1 LTKKKNREI
10 PKSSVDTRKASL
22 YRSSK
27 AALLYRMILLILPF
41 LLYANTLHHQ
51 YALDDDIVI
60 RKNEFVQKGV
70 SGIYDILAQETFTG
84 FFGKKKDLVAGG
96 RYRPLSLV
104 TFALE
109 HEFFGERPA
118 LSHFINI
125 LLYAITALLIFAFLN
140 LLLIKSKHW
149 NSWAPALPFLAALL
163 WAIHPIHTEVVA
175 NIKGRDEIMAMLFSV
190 LATLSYL
197 RFYDS
202 GKTRWMTLS
211 LFSLFLAMLSKE
223 NAFTFVLLIPLAV
236 WFFRTA
242 SPKILLRDISLMLI
256 PAVMVLLLRY
266 NALHGM
272 ELSGESVNELMN
284 NPFVGAGFARKYAT
298 IIFTLGKYLQ
308 LLLLPITLT
317 HDYYPYHISLRTFSD
332 PYVIASALI
341 YLAMIFYALFS
352 FLRKRDIPGFAIAF
366 YLITLSVVS
375 NIFFPVGTFMAE
387 RLVFMPSLGIM
398 LLFAWGIVK
407 LGMLLSKANHAP
419 PRGAF
424 WNWMFEKNKAGL
436 LIFLAMLAGYSFKTV
451 DRNPVWKNNESL
463 FLSDIHI
470 SKNSAKMNNAAAG
483 MLYDMSQRENITPG
497 QKRKY
502 LSRAKGYAEKAVEIY
517 PGYRAAWQ
525 TLGNIYYFLDHD
537 IDKALRAY
545 ENAGT
550 PEAYRNML
558 AIGQRAM
565 KNGDYAGAE
574 KCFGMYIA
582 KKPNYSIGYLELA
595 DVYLKEGDAKT
606 AIRVLEDAL
615 TKFKN
620 NSEILNKL
628 GLAYGQGLE
637 DFDKAIRYF
646 ELALEAN
653 PKNAEA
659 MENMGVAYGFLGE
672 NEKSIRFFKQALKY
686 KKNDYRLYQNIANA
700 YFRLGEVKRA
710 KEYVIKAEQYARQK
724 NKEVE

>member
-1 LTKKKNREI
+1 MK
-10 PKSSVDTRKASL
+10 
-22 YRSSK
+22 K
-27 AALLYRMILLILPF
+27 AARIRPAGTAMAYRLILLILPF

-60 RKNEFVQKGV
+60 RKNEFVQQGV
-70 SGIYDILAQETFTG
+70 SGIYDLFAQETFTG

-109 HEFFGERPA
+109 HEFFGDRPA

-125 LLYAITALLIFAFLN
+125 LLYAVTALLIFALLN
-140 LLLIKSKHW
+140 LLFLKSEYR
-149 NSWAPALPFLAALL
+149 SLWAPALPFLAALL
-163 WAIHPIHTEVVA
+163 WVVHPIHTEVVA
-175 NIKGRDEIMAMLFSV
+175 NIKGRDEIMAMLFSI
-190 LATLSYL
+190 LAAYSYL
-197 RFYDS
+197 RFYDA
-202 GKTRWMTLS
+202 GKTKWMLLS

-223 NAFTFVLLIPLAV
+223 NAFTFVLVIPLAV
-236 WFFRTA
+236 WFFRSA
-242 SPKILLRDISLMLI
+242 SPKVFLRDMSLLLI
-256 PAVMVLLLRY
+256 PAALVLLLRY
-266 NALHGM
+266 QALHGL

-308 LLLLPITLT
+308 LLLLPLALT
-317 HDYYPYHISLRTFSD
+317 HDYYPYHIPLKTFSD
-332 PYVIASALI
+332 PYVIGSALV
-341 YLAMIFYALFS
+341 YLALILYALFS
-352 FLRKRDIPGFAIAF
+352 FLRKPDIPGFAVAF
-366 YLITLSVVS
+366 YLITLSVVA
-375 NIFFPVGTFMAE
+375 NVFFPVGTFMAE

-407 LGMLLSKANHAP
+407 LGMLLSGADRVP
-419 PRGAF
+419 GREAF
-424 WNWMFEKNKAGL
+424 WKWMLEKNKAGL
-436 LIFLAMLAGYSFKTV
+436 LVLLAMLAGYSFKTV
-451 DRNPVWKNNESL
+451 DRNPVWKNNETL

-483 MLYDMSQRENITPG
+483 MLYDMSQRKNISPA

-502 LSRAKGYAEKAVEIY
+502 LSRAKGYAEKAVEIH
-517 PGYRAAWQ
+517 PGYHAAWQ

-545 ENAGT
+545 EKAAT
-550 PEAYRNML
+550 AEAYRNML

-565 KNGDYAGAE
+565 KKGDYAGAE
-574 KCFGMYIA
+574 KCFGIYIA
-582 KKPNYSIGYLELA
+582 KKPNHSIGYLELA
-595 DVYLKEGDAKT
+595 DVYLQAGEAET
-606 AIRVLEDAL
+606 AVRVLEDAL
-615 TKFKN
+615 KKFKN

-628 GLAYGQGLE
+628 GLVYGQGLE
-637 DFDKAIRYF
+637 DFDRAIRYF

-653 PKNAEA
+653 PENAEA

-672 NEKSIRFFKQALKY
+672 NEKSIGFFKQALKY
-686 KKNDYRLYQNIANA
+686 KRKDSRLYQNIANA
-700 YFRLGEVKRA
+700 YFRLGEVKKA

-724 NKEVE
+724 NKEQE